1 MSEFDVK
8 FAAYE
13 RAMQANN
20 YFGLKGEQISEQFGR
35 YATGLQRDEIK
46 AANKKEGRKFGK
58 ELAAEKKKLAAKEL
72 QAQINGSA
80 RNLPAVAGKPAAEKV
95 TGLLP
100 TRTVNTFSINDK
112 YYIMEN
118 NRVTGLYD
126 KLDKA
131 DWTKK
136 IRELKLS
143 GANIVQEMP
152 YGEVSKSKSVA
163 TAAGAQNLD
172 EIRKIALENARK
184 AEGKFKGVTSEQID
198 ERLGIGKESDATKHF
213 RQEELKSNA
222 LANARKAEGKFKGVT
237 SEQID
242 ERLGIDKESDATK
255 HFRQEELKSNALANA
270 RKAEGKFKGVTS
282 EQIDERLGIDKE
294 SDATK
299 HFRQEEL
306 KSKALANARKADGKF
321 RGVTAEEID
330 KRLGIGEE
338 SPQTKFYRNLEK
350 RGKKPRIKARAR
362 LFQMKN
368 PKLAK
373 AGKAGLIG
381 LAAATVIGGLYAL
394 FKSDDKKDKLDMP
407 DAAETPVEET
417 PAVVAD
423 EPEQEPIEETPIE
436 ETPVVEPAQDGTYTV
451 KEGDNVWNI
460 AKRHLKDVNKDIKGY
475 EPSPAEILKETKRLM
490 ELNGLEFDN
499 SKERKNWFV
508 MIRPGDV
515 LKLTGEPVQETV
527 EPAVVTETVET
538 PAETVEA
545 KPTIIPVAVRVEKV
559 PPAEETPIMTP
570 AVSEPVQHTE
580 VAATGRQAIIDELN
594 AKIQSGE
601 LTGKDL
607 KKITKA
613 LKKHEK
619 NLRKLEKLA
628 EGLERSRHKYAIKG
642 IKLEG
647 KKNVNEDRYQ
657 TKKEVLEY
665 KLENNY

>member
-198 ERLGIGKESDATKHF
+198 ERLGIG
-213 RQEELKSNA
+213 
-222 LANARKAEGKFKGVT
+222 
-237 SEQID
+237 
-242 ERLGIDKESDATK
+242 KESDATK